1 MTRSPETGRSLI
13 YAAGLET
20 QNLPL
25 AAALA
30 AAGVPLDRNCPCRE
44 ILREGAKPV
53 VFFFFEPTT
62 ADGRWTTRELIE
74 AWNDPEWHRRNPEHP
89 FAYIKCAMGNR
100 ERLLDLVKERTPLAC
115 VQRGRKQAFLSV
127 NASTSLQDAIFA
139 HL

>member
-1 MTRSPETGRSLI
+1 M

-44 ILREGAKPV
+44 ILRDGQRPT
-53 VFFFFEPTT
+53 VFFFFDPAT

-74 AWNDPEWHRRNPEHP
+74 AWGDAEWHRLNPEHP
-89 FAYIKCAMGNR
+89 FAYIKCALGNR
-100 ERLLDLVKERTPLAC
+100 ERLLDLVKSRVPLAC
-115 VQRGRKQAFLSV
+115 VSRGRKQAFLSLD
-127 NASTSLQDAIFA
+127 ASPRLQDAILA
-139 HL
+139 RL